1 MTFRVWEDM
10 IFPRRSSDVWLGQQ
24 HMRRGERT
32 EEDAENRKE
41 TEGQKMTGAQLRKQG
56 AMRRMGR
63 HRPSFCFMAWLQI
76 TAFFFSF
83 TFQTKSSITSLCVMS
98 TVLERLLMQSSIP
111 SVTSAPTVLVAN
123 NTARSTELSNSVME
137 RNYNIFHFQTKQ

>member
-1 MTFRVWEDM
+1 MAGTAAHEKGRED
-10 IFPRRSSDVWLGQQ
+10 
-24 HMRRGERT
+24 RRGRWEQKGDWGA
-32 EEDAENRKE
+32 EDDRSTALEAGCNEKDGE
-41 TEGQKMTGAQLRKQG
+41 AQTFLLFYG
-56 AMRRMGR
+56 LAAN
-63 HRPSFCFMAWLQI
+63 HCI
-76 TAFFFSF
+76 FFSF

-98 TVLERLLMQSSIP
+98 TVLERLLTQSSIP

>member
-10 IFPRRSSDVWLGQQ
+10 IFPRRSSDLWLGQQ

-63 HRPSFCFMAWLQI
+63 HRLSFCFMAWLQI
-76 TAFFFSF
+76 TAFFFLS
-83 TFQTKSSITSLCVMS
+83 
-98 TVLERLLMQSSIP
+98 P
-111 SVTSAPTVLVAN
+111 SKPNHQLHLYV
-123 NTARSTELSNSVME
+123 
-137 RNYNIFHFQTKQ
+137 